1 MKPIELL
8 LRLAKIREDQAM
20 ARAKRASGQVNQTI
34 AFKEQVLEYA
44 KDYENQMLDGGKT
57 GITVAFIQDANAFR
71 EKLIQSAVEMDGQI
85 QGLTKSSEN
94 TLKTATQAR
103 MRTLGLTKLVKK
115 MHQETRK
122 KQAKAEMNQFEDNY
136 SARMSLQTG
145 TKDA

>member
-20 ARAKRASGQVNQTI
+20 ARAKIASGQVNQTI
-34 AFKEQVLEYA
+34 AFKDQVLDYA
-44 KDYENQMLDGGKT
+44 KDYENQVLDGGKT

-85 QGLTKSSEN
+85 QGLTRASEN

-103 MRTLGLTKLVKK
+103 MRTLGLTKLVDK
-115 MHQETRK
+115 MHLEKRRK
-122 KQAKAEMNQFEDNY
+122 LAKTEMNQFEDNY
-136 SARMSLQTG
+136 AARMILQSG

>member
-34 AFKEQVLEYA
+34 AFKDQVLEYA
-44 KDYENQMLDGGKT
+44 QDYENQMLDGGKT
-57 GITVAFIQDANAFR
+57 GVTVAFIQDANAFR

-85 QGLTKSSEN
+85 QGLTKASEN
-94 TLKTATQAR
+94 TLKNATQAR
-103 MRTLGLTKLVKK
+103 MRTLGLTKLVDK
-115 MHQETRK
+115 MHQESRK

-136 SARMSLQTG
+136 AARMSLQTG